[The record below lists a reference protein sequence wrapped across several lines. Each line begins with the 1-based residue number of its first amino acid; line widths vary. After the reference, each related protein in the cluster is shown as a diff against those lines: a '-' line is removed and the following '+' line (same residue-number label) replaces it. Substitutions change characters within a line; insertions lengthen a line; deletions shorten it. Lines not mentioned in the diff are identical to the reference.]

1 MASQTKKTAIKKVPM
16 YPTPKKVKVIE
27 KDQPEKEVSSP
38 IRAAKYLNG
47 QIFESEGRR
56 IRSADRIRKRER
68 LIEIREEIS
77 EDGRA

>member
-1 MASQTKKTAIKKVPM
+1 MASQAKETAIKKVPM
-16 YPTPKKVKVIE
+16 YPKPKKVKIIE
-27 KDQPEKEVSSP
+27 KDQPAKEVSSP

-47 QIFESEGRR
+47 QICKSEGRR
-56 IRSADRIRKRER
+56 IRSADRIRKREL